1 MSEQAQA
8 DVDIPAKPVANNN
21 NDSSLSCGVA
31 NIPNQVHYLAS
42 RRPVQFN
49 VLALGEAAL
58 GKTTMLNSILG
69 FPVFSNAAGSS
80 PVSLEQYQQTRQIIR
95 IRQHELDER
104 GIRVQLGLLDV
115 PELGQSL
122 RKKDIHEHVIRHV
135 HEQHLRWLHYE
146 AGTKRDAAQRIDS
159 RIHIA
164 LYFLNPSN
172 HRLSELDL
180 ALIRRLSELT
190 SVILVIS
197 KADTLLRHELHRIKY
212 NVRDQ
217 IRAEKIKLFR
227 TPDQP
232 EAEPFVCLNGDEGQQ
247 AVGRTYPWGFVRR
260 TQSNAKLH
268 ANSGVNE
275 LSALL
280 FRSYLPHLQERVEEL
295 YEETR
300 AKFLARVQQ
309 HGTAAEQLAQI
320 TAKLDELVLA
330 EKQPLSSQ

>member
-1 MSEQAQA
+1 MSDQAQV
-8 DVDIPAKPVANNN
+8 DVDISAKPIANNI
-21 NDSSLSCGVA
+21 DSSLSCGVA

-69 FPVFSNAAGSS
+69 FPVFSNAIGGNI
-80 PVSLEQYQQTRQIIR
+80 VSLEQYQSHQIIR
-95 IRQHELDER
+95 VRRQELDER
-104 GIRVQLGLLDV
+104 GIRVQLGILDV

-122 RKKDIHEHVIRHV
+122 RKKDIHEQVTRYV

-146 AGTKRDAAQRIDS
+146 AGPKRDVAQRIDS
-159 RIHIA
+159 RIHIT
-164 LYFLNPSN
+164 LYFLNPNN

-180 ALIRRLSELT
+180 TLIRRLSELT
-190 SVILVIS
+190 NVILVIS

-217 IRAEKIKLFR
+217 VRAEKIKLFR
-227 TPDQP
+227 TPDLP

-260 TQSNAKLH
+260 TQSNAKLN

-280 FRSYLPHLQERVEEL
+280 FRSYLPHLQERVDEL

-300 AKFLARVQQ
+300 AAFLAGVQQ
-309 HGTAAEQLAQI
+309 HGTAAEQLAQV
-320 TAKLDELVLA
+320 TAKLDELILA
-330 EKQPLSSQ
+330 DKQQASSQ